1 MRLLKSL
8 GVILLALCAWS
19 CATAPAPDAAGPRAD
34 EPSYPVRL
42 ADDGTRREASL
53 AVWVNFTRNQG
64 INDAPAPEFQPV
76 TATLRSIPALTQ
88 TPLYL
93 PSVGEGVP
101 MTEEETREAL
111 RRFITETGPL
121 LCGERQQL
129 SLVQRIDGADGVKE
143 ARYQQRPFRY
153 SLRNGYGEVRILFA
167 PDRRV
172 VQIHSTCIP
181 EIERIRRGF
190 VGLSQQF
197 QPVDKS
203 LENIAGRVVTYT
215 DANGGKQT
223 YTLPEKEKIS
233 ARELIIFPLERAG
246 DVPVLEFHVAWEV
259 LVSDAPEMRIY
270 LDAVTGEI
278 VGAERIQQT

>member
-1 MRLLKSL
+1 VRLLKSL
-8 GVILLALCAWS
+8 CVVLLTLSGWS
-19 CATAPAPDAAGPRAD
+19 CATAPAPDAAGPRTD
-34 EPSYPVRL
+34 EPPYPVRL

-53 AVWVNFTRNQG
+53 AVWANFTRNQG
-64 INDAPAPEFQPV
+64 INDAPAPELQPV
-76 TATLRSIPALTQ
+76 TATLRSIPQLTQ

-93 PSVGEGVP
+93 PRVGEGVP

-111 RRFITETGPL
+111 RRFIAETGPL

-172 VQIHSTCIP
+172 VQLHSTCIP

-215 DANGGKQT
+215 DASGVKQT
-223 YTLPEKEKIS
+223 LTLPEKDKLS

-246 DVPVLEFHVAWEV
+246 DVPLLVFHVAWEV

-278 VGAERIQQT
+278 VGAERI